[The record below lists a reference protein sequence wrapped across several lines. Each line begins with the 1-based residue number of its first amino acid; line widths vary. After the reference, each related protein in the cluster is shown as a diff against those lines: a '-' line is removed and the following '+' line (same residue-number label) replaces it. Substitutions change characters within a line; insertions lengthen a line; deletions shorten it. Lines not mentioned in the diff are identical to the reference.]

1 MKSVTSVAI
10 CSCRSVGANVGL
22 LSGGTASAAAGTRP
36 PAQAPASTNAVA
48 NKPVLI
54 LFIIP
59 DPSSI
64 PTQRRHLRP
73 AEARLECP
81 DPPIKGKRHTFA
93 TLDKPYAA
101 THHNHRHR
109 PRLGGLHQPWSRRGH
124 ADLSHPRGRVSAARV
139 RISPAGGQLRAVH
152 GYDSRGGSK
161 FLCTAETP
169 VVAVAGASADVGRR
183 AVHRLVLL
191 ALA

>member
-109 PRLGGLHQPWSRRGH
+109 PRLGGLHQPRSRRGH
-124 ADLSHPRGRVSAARV
+124 ADLSHPRGRVSADEKD
-139 RISPAGGQLRAVH
+139 QHDH
-152 GYDSRGGSK
+152 G
-161 FLCTAETP
+161 ETE
-169 VVAVAGASADVGRR
+169 ADGGRR
-183 AVHRLVLL
+183 AEDDAGDYGEWLHRACR
-191 ALA
+191 ALRRCVVCP

>member
-109 PRLGGLHQPWSRRGH
+109 PRLASEFRPLVGSFGLFM
-124 ADLSHPRGRVSAARV
+124 AMTV
-139 RISPAGGQLRAVH
+139 
-152 GYDSRGGSK
+152 
-161 FLCTAETP
+161 
-169 VVAVAGASADVGRR
+169 VAGASFYAQLKRLWWRWPAQALMWADVLFTGWFYWP
-183 AVHRLVLL
+183 
-191 ALA
+191 